1 MPSPTPESPDAA
13 RRPPPSARRTGR
25 RVAIGGFWA
34 VTVAVA
40 VASAFQVSQQ
50 VLFNPCPG
58 GLSCSG
64 APAASFTSCREG
76 LLALHSAVER
86 ARLAAAGTDGEDAA
100 LARFRAALTPEWG
113 HRDDVAAACHASA
126 DDEGA
131 LDAIERLRYAEEH
144 AVRREAGELAPLRR
158 RVEAIVDRELSRP
171 ALQAPAPGPTA
182 HPTLANPP

>member
-1 MPSPTPESPDAA
+1 MPSPTPESPDAPRA
-13 RRPPPSARRTGR
+13 ASPSARRTGR
-25 RVAIGGFWA
+25 RIATGVFWA
-34 VTVAVA
+34 ITVAVA
-40 VASAFQVSQQ
+40 VASAVQVSQQ

-58 GLSCSG
+58 GLSCTG
-64 APAASFTSCREG
+64 PATAVTFKTCGDG
-76 LLALHSAVER
+76 LLALHAAVER

-113 HRDDVAAACHASA
+113 HRDDVAAACRGSA

-158 RVEAIVDRELSRP
+158 RVEAIVDRELSHSGTKAP
-171 ALQAPAPGPTA
+171 ALGPSA
-182 HPTLANPP
+182 HPNPP